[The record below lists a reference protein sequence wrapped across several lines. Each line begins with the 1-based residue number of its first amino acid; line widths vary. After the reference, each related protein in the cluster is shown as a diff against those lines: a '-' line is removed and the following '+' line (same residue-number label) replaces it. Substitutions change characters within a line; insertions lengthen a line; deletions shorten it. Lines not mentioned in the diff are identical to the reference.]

1 MMPDFFEIFSIMASL
16 FGLQKMYPV
25 VVKSCGHRM
34 WSLVVSICD
43 VTGGRYYSAA
53 SVV

>member
-1 MMPDFFEIFSIMASL
+1 MHR
-16 FGLQKMYPV
+16 V

-34 WSLVVSICD
+34 WSFVVSICD
-43 VTGGRYYSAA
+43 VTGGRYYGAA

>member
-1 MMPDFFEIFSIMASL
+1 MAYL
-16 FGLQKMYPV
+16 FGLQKMHPV

-34 WSLVVSICD
+34 WPLVVSICD

>member
-1 MMPDFFEIFSIMASL
+1 MH
-16 FGLQKMYPV
+16 PV

-34 WSLVVSICD
+34 WSLVVSISD